1 MREVDCSRVRYAH
14 PRRVTASSYHPVS
27 GRSLLEDSITS
38 GGRGED
44 GGGAAAVVREA
55 IFYQVIPMAKP

>member
-14 PRRVTASSYHPVS
+14 PRRVTASSYHLVS

-38 GGRGED
+38 GGGAGRW
-44 GGGAAAVVREA
+44 GGRAPPRSSVKRFFTE
-55 IFYQVIPMAKP
+55 

>member
-38 GGRGED
+38 GEEGEGEGGR
-44 GGGAAAVVREA
+44 APPRSSVKR
-55 IFYQVIPMAKP
+55 FFTK

>member
-27 GRSLLEDSITS
+27 GRSLLEDSIKP
-38 GGRGED
+38 GGKD
-44 GGGAAAVVREA
+44 GGGGERRAPPRSSVKR
-55 IFYQVIPMAKP
+55 FFTR